1 MCIKLYLR
9 LSPTV
14 VFYLTTIT
22 IISIISLM
30 SQNGNGSLESNS
42 SSNDLPQ
49 NTSQQTWELFTD
61 PENEFSMDYQPSWQ
75 LKPAENRFDRSDIS
89 MANTEGPPS
98 GFVNIQYNILSE
110 KITSMMKEFGYDQK
124 DMENQLESVFPSLVS
139 SFTDYESFTQIEDA
153 NYDKYKIDGYKAGS
167 FVFSFEQSGV
177 PYAGWVVGS
186 LIGNKQ
192 FVFTYVA
199 DQNQFD
205 TNLPIAEHMLNSIK
219 ILDKGKPDT

>member
-1 MCIKLYLR
+1 M
-9 LSPTV
+9 
-14 VFYLTTIT
+14 YLTTIT
-22 IISIISLM
+22 IISLISLT

-75 LKPAENRFDRSDIS
+75 LEPAENRFDRADVSIF
-89 MANTEGPPS
+89 NTEGPPS
-98 GFVNIQYNILSE
+98 GFVYIQYNILSE
-110 KITSMMKEFGYDQK
+110 EVTSMMKEHGYDQK
-124 DMENQLESVFPSLVS
+124 DLENQLESVFPSLIS
-139 SFTDYESFTQIEDA
+139 GFTDYESFNQIEDA
-153 NYDKYKIDGYKAGS
+153 QYDKYKIDGYKAGS
-167 FVFSFEQSGV
+167 FVFSFENSGV
-177 PYAGWVVGS
+177 PYAGWIVGS
-186 LIGNKQ
+186 LIGNKL

-199 DQNQFD
+199 DQNRFD